1 MSEKLLTSAELEL
14 MNIVWDLK
22 EATVRGV
29 MDELPE
35 DRKLAYTSVST
46 ILRILEKKNVLRSEK
61 QGKTHIYIP
70 LVAKNEYEKKE
81 AGSLVKNLFGG
92 SKLSLVKCL
101 IENEDLS
108 EEELSQLKNLIE
120 ERSK

>member
-1 MSEKLLTSAELEL
+1 MAEKLLTNAELEL

-22 EATVRGV
+22 EASVRMV

-46 ILRILEKKNVLRSEK
+46 ILRILEKKQILKSKKE
-61 QGKTHIYIP
+61 GKTHIYIP
-70 LVAKNEYEKKE
+70 MVEKEEYEKKE
-81 AGSLVKNLFGG
+81 TGSLVKNLFGG

-101 IENEDLS
+101 IDSEDLS
-108 EEELSQLKNLIE
+108 DEELGQLKQLIE
-120 ERSK
+120 ERTK